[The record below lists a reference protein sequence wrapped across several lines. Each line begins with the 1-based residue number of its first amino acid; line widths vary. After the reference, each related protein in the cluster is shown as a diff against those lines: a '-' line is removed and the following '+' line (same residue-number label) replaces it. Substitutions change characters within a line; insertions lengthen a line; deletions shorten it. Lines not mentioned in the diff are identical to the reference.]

1 MKTRIIAAACAAIA
15 VCEPFRSTAEEEVV
29 PNRIVAFEEAE
40 GGEGEAAADGTAEP
54 GAQETFSAD
63 NISAMARNSDR
74 QSAENAESGKDDLF
88 QEGMV
93 TPPTPE
99 EAKTLEEAIRN
110 VLVQANKQEGTVTSN
125 GIDRLSGMKYKP
137 LGDGKTQI
145 EWRNAL
151 RHLLY
156 PAGYS
161 FVEDGD
167 FVLFGL
173 PGEVDAR
180 YHELAQEKLMMNRTP
195 ISFTSGEN
203 GMDLKNAIDDISRQ
217 AGFAYTVDYME
228 KSDLYVS
235 GPSAVA
241 KKALSADDIGED
253 RGKAQV
259 QTSAAKQTTFSTG
272 GQLVEWRTVLKAV
285 LNPNGYDFD
294 EVEGIVRIAKPE
306 KLKQLQ
312 DDAKAKAIAAKPLAA
327 RVIRLYHA
335 DPESVVE
342 RVLKIKGLLQHPNAS
357 LQATRKKDDV
367 TAVVKN
373 LNSRIQTSSGSQSG
387 MSDTGGQV
395 FDKLVRP
402 RTIPAIIAYDVED
415 NMDEIEKKIRFFD
428 IKEKQILIEA
438 IIFQLETNNGD
449 GDMDGIQWSG
459 FENIIPFYGAFGKV
473 ADSAVTVGSRVV
485 DSAKTIATAEG
496 VTTMT
501 AAKTIAD
508 SVQNTISYTETDL
521 KNGFSV
527 KRGRRAWMRTLGAV
541 DFESMIQLIRS
552 RSNAK
557 LLSSPMIIV
566 GDHSEAAIQV
576 SRITPVP
583 QIEAS
588 SLSGLTSGDNVQN
601 SLNVQWNMV
610 RDGILMWVSPEIT
623 ERGDSVRL
631 TVHPQ
636 VIDRGEKVDLSD
648 LNNKVNKFNEYPV
661 YNYVLTMHEMDT
673 RATVPDGSTL
683 MFGGLIKS
691 REEETEDKVR
701 WLGDIPLI
709 GWLFRS
715 KTTIK
720 IQENLIVMIRPTILE
735 DDEKTGYEESTLR
748 EVEPLRKNTGKDLRS
763 TPLEGPYSVD
773 EIKQNIGELYEERV
787 VKPFRSKDGKAEQEA
802 ADTEP
807 EPEFWDPEKED
818 PVE

>member
-1 MKTRIIAAACAAIA
+1 MKTNIIAVVCAAA
-15 VCEPFRSTAEEEVV
+15 AAGSMVFQARSGEEVV
-29 PNRIVAFEEAE
+29 PERIVDLEGAPAE
-40 GGEGEAAADGTAEP
+40 SAQGETY
-54 GAQETFSAD
+54 SAD
-63 NISAMARNSDR
+63 NISA
-74 QSAENAESGKDDLF
+74 QAETAAAERRDEDDGRSNLLND
-88 QEGMV
+88 GMV

-99 EAKTLEEAIRN
+99 EAKNLEEAIRS
-110 VLVQANKQEGTVTSN
+110 VLVQANKQAGTVTSN
-125 GIDRLSGMKYKP
+125 GIDRLSSREYKP
-137 LGDGKTQI
+137 LGDGKSLI
-145 EWRNAL
+145 EWRYAL

-173 PGEVDAR
+173 PDEVDTR
-180 YHELAQEKLMMNRTP
+180 YHELAQEKLSLNRTP

-203 GMDLKNAIDDISRQ
+203 GMDIKNAIDDIARQ
-217 AGFAYTVDYME
+217 AGITYTTDYMD

-235 GPSAVA
+235 SASAVA
-241 KKALSADDIGED
+241 KKEMTADDIG
-253 RGKAQV
+253 GKKDDAQV
-259 QTSAAKQTTFSTG
+259 QTHGAKQTTFSTN

-285 LNPNGYDFD
+285 LKPNGYDFD
-294 EVEGIVRIAKPE
+294 EVEGIVRIAKPDR
-306 KLKQLQ
+306 LKQLQ
-312 DDAKAKAIAAKPLAA
+312 DDARAKEIAAKPLAA

-342 RVLKIKGLLQHPNAS
+342 KVVKIKGLLQHPNAS

-367 TAVVKN
+367 SSVVKN
-373 LNSRIQTSSGSQSG
+373 LSSRIQTSSGSQSG
-387 MSDTGGQV
+387 MSDTSGQV

-438 IIFQLETNNGD
+438 IIFQLDSNNGE
-449 GDMDGIQWSG
+449 GDMDGVQWSG
-459 FENIIPFYGAFGKV
+459 FENLIPFYGAFGHV
-473 ADSAVTVGSRVV
+473 ADTALTMGSRVV
-485 DSAKTIATAEG
+485 EGTKTVATAADG
-496 VTTMT
+496 ATTRSSSRTVT
-501 AAKTIAD
+501 D
-508 SVQNTISYTETDL
+508 SVKNTIEYTETGL

-527 KRGRRAWMRTLGAV
+527 KRGRRAWIRTLGSV
-541 DFESMIQLIRS
+541 NFETMIQLIRS

-576 SRITPVP
+576 SRVTPVP

-601 SLNVQWNMV
+601 SLNVQWNMI

-623 ERGDSVRL
+623 EKGDSVRL

-636 VIDRGEKVDLSD
+636 VIDRGERIDLSD
-648 LNNKVNKFNEYPV
+648 LNNKDNKFNEYPV

-701 WLGDIPLI
+701 WLGDIPVI

-715 KTTIK
+715 KTKTTV
-720 IQENLIVMIRPTILE
+720 QENLIVMIRPTILD
-735 DDEKTGYEESTLR
+735 DDEETGYEENAMK
-748 EVEPLRKNTGKDLRS
+748 EVEPLMENAGKNLKS
-763 TPLEGPYSVD
+763 APLDGPYSVD
-773 EIKQNIGELYEERV
+773 EMKKNIKELYNERV
-787 VKPFRSKDGKAEQEA
+787 IKPFESKEGGGE
-802 ADTEP
+802 
-807 EPEFWDPEKED
+807 
-818 PVE
+818 